1 MSGCTSAPRVVAFR
15 RPATSSAGLGPWSSV
30 RARAG
35 AVWARLVLMRRA
47 AETRRELGTL
57 NPRLLSDIGVT
68 RAEAER
74 EAERWPWDLEPDH
87 APGRGTGSAHR

>member
-15 RPATSSAGLGPWSSV
+15 RPATGAGLGPWSSV

-35 AVWARLVLMRRA
+35 AVWTRLVFMRRA

-74 EAERWPWDLEPDH
+74 EAERWPWDLGPDR
-87 APGRGTGSAHR
+87 APGRGTGAHR

>member
-1 MSGCTSAPRVVAFR
+1 MSGYTEAPNPFRSAAASARDGSG
-15 RPATSSAGLGPWSSV
+15 ATLWD
-30 RARAG
+30 RARTA
-35 AVWARLVLMRRA
+35 WTRLARMHRA

-74 EAERWPWDLEPDH
+74 EAERWPWDLDP
-87 APGRGTGSAHR
+87 PRGAGARR